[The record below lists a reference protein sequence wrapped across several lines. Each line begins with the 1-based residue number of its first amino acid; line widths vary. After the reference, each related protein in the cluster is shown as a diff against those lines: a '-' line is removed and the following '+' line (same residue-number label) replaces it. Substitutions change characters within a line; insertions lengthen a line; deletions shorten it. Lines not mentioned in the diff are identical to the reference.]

1 MSKQTIPFKK
11 SPIEHDPDT
20 LSPSNLFDLLP
31 KDHDCY
37 IYKEILQQLDTT
49 EVERKYS
56 PEGQHAYPPNLRV
69 SLLIFADSPGVLSA
83 REIEITSRQNH
94 PIKYICE
101 KQFPK
106 ITLIIEFRKNK

>member
-31 KDHDCY
+31 KDHDCS
-37 IYKEILQQLDTT
+37 ISKEILRQLDMT

-56 PEGQHAYPPNLRV
+56 PEGQHA
-69 SLLIFADSPGVLSA
+69 
-83 REIEITSRQNH
+83 
-94 PIKYICE
+94 
-101 KQFPK
+101 
-106 ITLIIEFRKNK
+106 